1 MDLSLKPPKKS
12 DLDKKWMKKRLDRA
26 IKIQPEY
33 HLIVTEGTDTEP
45 EYFGSIKDVIN
56 KKYPEKIKLD
66 VYGEGDNTISL
77 FQKAKTRAEESS
89 NVYKHVWIVYDT
101 DDFPADHIDSVL
113 QSCDTDSNDETTFH
127 AVWSNQCIELWFLLH
142 FSYMQSD
149 IHREEYWPKLTEC
162 LKQIG
167 AGEYEKNRKDM
178 YEILHPFPRP
188 KSSPFSTVTSNV
200 PRFNGLTV
208 PVLSVYCSLTKHS
221 FPASVSFSSGIP
233 VKIVSFPAV

>member
-1 MDLSLKPPKKS
+1 MYMVKVIIRLVYFRKRKLVRKK
-12 DLDKKWMKKRLDRA
+12 
-26 IKIQPEY
+26 
-33 HLIVTEGTDTEP
+33 
-45 EYFGSIKDVIN
+45 
-56 KKYPEKIKLD
+56 
-66 VYGEGDNTISL
+66 
-77 FQKAKTRAEESS
+77 SS

-178 YEILHPFPRP
+178 YEILHPYMEYAIGNAKRLNA
-188 KSSPFSTVTSNV
+188 SNEGKL
-200 PRFNGLTV
+200 PSKAAPGTK
-208 PVLSVYCSLTKHS
+208 VYELIEILK
-221 FPASVSFSSGIP
+221 PYLAEE
-233 VKIVSFPAV
+233 

>member
-1 MDLSLKPPKKS
+1 
-12 DLDKKWMKKRLDRA
+12 MKKRLDRA

-66 VYGEGDNTISL
+66 VYGEGDNTI
-77 FQKAKTRAEESS
+77 
-89 NVYKHVWIVYDT
+89 VYDT

-127 AVWSNQCIELWFLLH
+127 AIWSNQCIELWFLLH

-178 YEILHPFPRP
+178 YEILHPYMEYAIGNAKRLNA
-188 KSSPFSTVTSNV
+188 SNEGKL
-200 PRFNGLTV
+200 PSKAAPGTK
-208 PVLSVYCSLTKHS
+208 VYELIEILK
-221 FPASVSFSSGIP
+221 PYLAEEQ
-233 VKIVSFPAV
+233 

>member
-1 MDLSLKPPKKS
+1 MSGFEPKTSEKS

-127 AVWSNQCIELWFLLH
+127 CKLRSNGMPVPLLRNCY
-142 FSYMQSD
+142 S
-149 IHREEYWPKLTEC
+149 I
-162 LKQIG
+162 
-167 AGEYEKNRKDM
+167 
-178 YEILHPFPRP
+178 
-188 KSSPFSTVTSNV
+188 
-200 PRFNGLTV
+200 FNG
-208 PVLSVYCSLTKHS
+208 TKYR
-221 FPASVSFSSGIP
+221 
-233 VKIVSFPAV
+233 

>member
-1 MDLSLKPPKKS
+1 
-12 DLDKKWMKKRLDRA
+12 MKKRLDRA

-77 FQKAKTRAEESS
+77 FQKAKTRVEESS

-101 DDFPADHIDSVL
+101 D
-113 QSCDTDSNDETTFH
+113 SNDETTFH
-127 AVWSNQCIELWFLLH
+127 AIWSNQCIELWFLLH

-178 YEILHPFPRP
+178 YEILHPYMEYAIGNAKRLNA
-188 KSSPFSTVTSNV
+188 SNEGKL
-200 PRFNGLTV
+200 PSKAAPGTK
-208 PVLSVYCSLTKHS
+208 VYELIEILK
-221 FPASVSFSSGIP
+221 PYLAEE
-233 VKIVSFPAV
+233 